1 MSIQVQAVQQA
12 FRGQTVLDN
21 LNLTIKPNTIYG
33 LLGRNGAGK
42 STLLNIIS
50 NRIFADSG
58 TVTMDNESMCDNDR
72 TLGKVYL
79 MSEVNLYSERSR
91 GKQLFKTTALLYG
104 DFNDTYAKKLA
115 QTFGLDL
122 NARFGKL
129 STGYRT
135 IFKLIIALCVP
146 AEYIFLDEPVLGLD
160 ANHREIF
167 YQELIETYS
176 DHPRTF
182 VISTHLIEEITNLI
196 EHVFVLD
203 HHHHIIVDGDV
214 TDILGQSYAVTGPQ
228 TDVSTYTDGLNIIGK
243 DHLGGITAHYVYGP
257 LDNDRPIPDTVTVEH
272 LDLQKLF
279 VNLTN
284 TKEEAAAHVN

>member
-58 TVTMDNESMCDNDR
+58 TVTMDNKTMCDNDH

-91 GKQLFKTTALLYG
+91 VKQLFKTTALLYG
-104 DFNDTYAKKLA
+104 DFDDAHANKLA

-122 NARFGKL
+122 NACFGKL

-135 IFKLIIALCVP
+135 ILKLIIALCVP
-146 AEYIFLDEPVLGLD
+146 ADYVFLDEPVLGLD

-182 VISTHLIEEITNLI
+182 VISTHLIEEIANLI

-203 HHHHIIVDGDV
+203 NHHIIVDGDV

-228 TDVSTYTDGLNIIGK
+228 TDVSTYTDGLNIIGQ

-257 LDNDRPIPDTVTVEH
+257 LNNDRPIPDTVTVEH

>member
-58 TVTMDNESMCDNDR
+58 TVTMDNETMCDNDH

-91 GKQLFKTTALLYG
+91 VKQLFKTTALLYG
-104 DFNDTYAKKLA
+104 DFDDAHANKLA

-146 AEYIFLDEPVLGLD
+146 ADYVFLDEPVLGLD

-182 VISTHLIEEITNLI
+182 VISTHLIEEIANLI

-203 HHHHIIVDGDV
+203 NHHIIVDGDV

>member
-58 TVTMDNESMCDNDR
+58 TVTMDNETMRDNDH

-91 GKQLFKTTALLYG
+91 VKQLFKTTALLYG
-104 DFNDTYAKKLA
+104 DFDDAHANKLA

-146 AEYIFLDEPVLGLD
+146 ADYIFLDEPVLGLD

-182 VISTHLIEEITNLI
+182 VISTHLIEEIANLI

-203 HHHHIIVDGDV
+203 NHHIIVDGDV

-228 TDVSTYTDGLNIIGK
+228 TDVSTYTDDLNIIGK

>member
-91 GKQLFKTTALLYG
+91 VKQLFKTTALLYG

-176 DHPRTF
+176 DHP
-182 VISTHLIEEITNLI
+182 
-196 EHVFVLD
+196 
-203 HHHHIIVDGDV
+203 
-214 TDILGQSYAVTGPQ
+214 
-228 TDVSTYTDGLNIIGK
+228 
-243 DHLGGITAHYVYGP
+243 AHS
-257 LDNDRPIPDTVTVEH
+257 
-272 LDLQKLF
+272 
-279 VNLTN
+279 
-284 TKEEAAAHVN
+284 

>member
-58 TVTMDNESMCDNDR
+58 TVTMDNETMCDNDH

-91 GKQLFKTTALLYG
+91 VKQLFKTTALLYG
-104 DFNDTYAKKLA
+104 DFDDAHANKLA

-135 IFKLIIALCVP
+135 ILKLIIALCVP
-146 AEYIFLDEPVLGLD
+146 ADYVFLDEPVLGLD

-182 VISTHLIEEITNLI
+182 VISTHLIEEIANLI

-203 HHHHIIVDGDV
+203 NHHIIVDGDV

-228 TDVSTYTDGLNIIGK
+228 TDVSTYTDDLNIIGK

>member
-12 FRGQTVLDN
+12 FHGQTVLDN
-21 LNLTIKPNTIYG
+21 LNLTIAPNTIYG

-50 NRIFADSG
+50 NRIFADDG
-58 TVTMDNESMCDNDR
+58 TVTMDNESMRDNDH
-72 TLGKVYL
+72 TLGKIYL

-91 GKQLFKTTALLYG
+91 VKQLFKTTALLYG
-104 DFNDTYAKKLA
+104 DFNTAYADKLA
-115 QTFGLDL
+115 HTFGLDL

-146 AEYIFLDEPVLGLD
+146 ADYIFLDEPVLGLD

-203 HHHHIIVDGDV
+203 NHHIIVDGDV

-228 TDVSTYTDGLNIIGK
+228 IDVSTYTDGLNIIGK

-257 LDNDRPIPDTVTVEH
+257 LNDDRPIPDTVKVEH

>member
-58 TVTMDNESMCDNDR
+58 TVTMDNETMCDNDH

-91 GKQLFKTTALLYG
+91 VKQLFKTTALLYG
-104 DFNDTYAKKLA
+104 DFDDAHANKLA

-146 AEYIFLDEPVLGLD
+146 ADYVFLDEPVLGLD

-182 VISTHLIEEITNLI
+182 VISTHLIEEIANLI

-203 HHHHIIVDGDV
+203 NHHIIVDGDV

-228 TDVSTYTDGLNIIGK
+228 TDVSTYTDGLNIIGQ

-257 LDNDRPIPDTVTVEH
+257 LNNDRPIPDTVTVEH

>member
-91 GKQLFKTTALLYG
+91 VKQLFKTTALLYG

-115 QTFGLDL
+115 QTFGLNI

-203 HHHHIIVDGDV
+203 HHHIIVDGDV

>member
-58 TVTMDNESMCDNDR
+58 TVTMDNETMCDNDH

-91 GKQLFKTTALLYG
+91 VKQLFKTTALLYG
-104 DFNDTYAKKLA
+104 DFDDAHANKLA

-135 IFKLIIALCVP
+135 ILKLIIALCVP
-146 AEYIFLDEPVLGLD
+146 ADYVFLDEPVLGLD

-182 VISTHLIEEITNLI
+182 VISTHLIEEIANLI

-203 HHHHIIVDGDV
+203 NHHIIVDGDV

>member
-58 TVTMDNESMCDNDR
+58 TVTMDNETMCDNDH

-91 GKQLFKTTALLYG
+91 VKQLFKTTALLYG
-104 DFNDTYAKKLA
+104 DFDDAHANKLA
-115 QTFGLDL
+115 QKFGLDL

-146 AEYIFLDEPVLGLD
+146 ADYVFLDEPVLGLD

-182 VISTHLIEEITNLI
+182 VISTHLIEEIANLI

-203 HHHHIIVDGDV
+203 NHHIIVDGDV

>member
-58 TVTMDNESMCDNDR
+58 TVTMDNETMRDNDH

-91 GKQLFKTTALLYG
+91 VKQLFKTTALLYG
-104 DFNDTYAKKLA
+104 DFYDAHANKLA

-146 AEYIFLDEPVLGLD
+146 ADYIFLDEPVLGLD

-182 VISTHLIEEITNLI
+182 VISTHLIEEIANLI

-203 HHHHIIVDGDV
+203 NHHIIVDGDV

-228 TDVSTYTDGLNIIGK
+228 TDVSTYTDDLNIIGK

>member
-42 STLLNIIS
+42 STLLNVIS

-58 TVTMDNESMCDNDR
+58 TVTMDNETMRDNDH

-91 GKQLFKTTALLYG
+91 VKQLFKTTALLYG
-104 DFNDTYAKKLA
+104 DFDDAHANKLA

-146 AEYIFLDEPVLGLD
+146 ADYIFLDEPVLGLD

-182 VISTHLIEEITNLI
+182 VISTHLIEEIANLI

-203 HHHHIIVDGDV
+203 NHHIIVDGDV

-228 TDVSTYTDGLNIIGK
+228 TDVSTYTDDLNIIGK

>member
-91 GKQLFKTTALLYG
+91 VKQLFKTTALLYG

-182 VISTHLIEEITNLI
+182 VISTHLIEEIT
-196 EHVFVLD
+196 
-203 HHHHIIVDGDV
+203 
-214 TDILGQSYAVTGPQ
+214 T
-228 TDVSTYTDGLNIIGK
+228 
-243 DHLGGITAHYVYGP
+243 
-257 LDNDRPIPDTVTVEH
+257 
-272 LDLQKLF
+272 
-279 VNLTN
+279 
-284 TKEEAAAHVN
+284 

>member
-58 TVTMDNESMCDNDR
+58 TVTMDNETMRDNDH

-91 GKQLFKTTALLYG
+91 VKQLFKTTALLYG
-104 DFNDTYAKKLA
+104 DFDDAHANKLA

-135 IFKLIIALCVP
+135 ILKLIIALCVP
-146 AEYIFLDEPVLGLD
+146 ADYVFLDEPVLGLD

-182 VISTHLIEEITNLI
+182 VISTHLIEEIANLI

-203 HHHHIIVDGDV
+203 NHHIIVDGDV

-228 TDVSTYTDGLNIIGK
+228 TDVSTYTDGLNIIGQ

-257 LDNDRPIPDTVTVEH
+257 LNNDRPIPDTVTVEH